1 MKYVKEPTYDWDDET
16 GLATITLYDDKGHE
30 FYGFAQCHPI
40 DQDMKSEKTGFQIA
54 ETRAVNKYLTHV
66 RDNEIKPALAALT
79 EYLGAIQHTPGIPK
93 RAKGIL
99 YHRINALEADLEI
112 VTKSIKDNKIFLD
125 NFIRDKETFYQ
136 KIRKNRNQD
145 KVE

>member
-1 MKYVKEPTYDWDDET
+1 MKNIEPKYIWEEDVGT
-16 GLATITLYDDKGHE
+16 ATVILQDDKGHI
-30 FYGFAQCHPI
+30 FKGCAFCHPADI
-40 DQDMKSEKTGFQIA
+40 DMISEKTGLQIA
-54 ETRAVNKYLTHV
+54 ECRAVNKYLTHV

-99 YHRINALEADLEI
+99 YHRINALEADLELI
-112 VTKSIKDNKIFLD
+112 SKSIKDNKKYIH
-125 NFIRDKETFYQ
+125 NYITDKEKFYQ